1 MPATDPPAVTAP
13 PVDYGKN
20 PGLLDFAMRLLLG
33 EPNMFEVRDANL
45 IEFFRDLAK
54 KQPP

>member
-1 MPATDPPAVTAP
+1 MPATDPP
-13 PVDYGKN
+13 VDYDKY

-33 EPNMFEVRDANL
+33 EPNVFEIRDEKM